1 MYGQVYFVLLNHT
14 VMDVCSIKV
23 FESLV
28 IPYHE
33 TVQHWGLV
41 SQHSLM
47 LI

>member
-1 MYGQVYFVLLNHT
+1 MYGQVYLVLLNHT

-23 FESLV
+23 FETSV
-28 IPYHE
+28 ITYHE
-33 TVQHWGLV
+33 IVQHWGLV